1 MDEVPLSVLPA
12 VATELEEDDG
22 ARGEVRDGVSR
33 GDLHTS
39 PRRYLASGDR
49 TGRNARPRCLQQ
61 CEDSVEAQGRG
72 VRVGGR
78 GDLLC
83 RMQETALRH
92 AEGCQRA
99 WQLKALRQFKKAS
112 RPLVRAQRPCDAIH
126 RSGRRLAV
134 VVRCVRQ
141 HDRVHL
147 CMGKIEASA
156 QYVARLVVQSHGGRP
171 ERGSCKP
178 RAV

>member
-1 MDEVPLSVLPA
+1 MN
-12 VATELEEDDG
+12 
-22 ARGEVRDGVSR
+22 
-33 GDLHTS
+33 DLANEQA
-39 PRRYLASGDR
+39 P
-49 TGRNARPRCLQQ
+49 
-61 CEDSVEAQGRG
+61 EAQADHENHIDT
-72 VRVGGR
+72 VRVH
-78 GDLLC
+78 LLD
-83 RMQETALRH
+83 
-92 AEGCQRA
+92 
-99 WQLKALRQFKKAS
+99 QLKALRQFKKAS